1 MLCSTHLDGGLAK
14 GRDDTIKTMKSKRKI
29 IAIVG
34 PTASGKTAVAVKLA
48 RKLNGEIVSADSRQV
63 FRGMDL
69 GTGKDL
75 SEYGD
80 VKYHLI
86 DIKNPGEKF
95 TLFDYL
101 PLARAAIEDIFS
113 RGKIPIVVGGTGLYV
128 QGLIEGFQLVSSQHS
143 AFSSQQSREQLSNLT
158 IEELQNILNDLDA
171 EAFEKVD
178 KQNPHRLIR
187 AIEKA
192 QSGEVVTKTKPDFE
206 VLQIGMDWPREELYG
221 RIDRR
226 TDERFE
232 QGMLN
237 EVVDLINAGADV
249 DWLLSLGLEYK
260 IIGNFVISNLRFLI
274 SNEKKSSKIKNLKL
288 NKNLELKIK
297 NSGEFEAMKNQL
309 KLRSHQ
315 YAKRQ
320 LTWFRRFPEIVWE
333 KDYQNVENRAEIFL
347 N

>member
-1 MLCSTHLDGGLAK
+1 
-14 GRDDTIKTMKSKRKI
+14 
-29 IAIVG
+29 
-34 PTASGKTAVAVKLA
+34 
-48 RKLNGEIVSADSRQV
+48 
-63 FRGMDL
+63 
-69 GTGKDL
+69 
-75 SEYGD
+75 
-80 VKYHLI
+80 
-86 DIKNPGEKF
+86 
-95 TLFDYL
+95 
-101 PLARAAIEDIFS
+101 
-113 RGKIPIVVGGTGLYV
+113 
-128 QGLIEGFQLVSSQHS
+128 
-143 AFSSQQSREQLSNLT
+143 
-158 IEELQNILNDLDA
+158 
-171 EAFEKVD
+171 
-178 KQNPHRLIR
+178 
-187 AIEKA
+187 
-192 QSGEVVTKTKPDFE
+192 
-206 VLQIGMDWPREELYG
+206 
-221 RIDRR
+221 
-226 TDERFE
+226 
-232 QGMLN
+232 MLN